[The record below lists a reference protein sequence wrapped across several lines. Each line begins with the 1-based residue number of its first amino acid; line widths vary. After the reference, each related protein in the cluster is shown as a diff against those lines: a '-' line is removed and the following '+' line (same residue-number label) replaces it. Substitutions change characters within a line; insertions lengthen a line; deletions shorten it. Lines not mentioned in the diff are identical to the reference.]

1 MNTVF
6 HKFFRSKPNLDVSR
20 PQIIGQNKTS
30 YFPDDVAK
38 QRNASEGEQL
48 RKMFIHNVDMLWL
61 YTMCMQNTNP
71 LANYKLF
78 INKFLF

>member
-1 MNTVF
+1 MNSVF

-38 QRNASEGEQL
+38 QRNASEGEQH
-48 RKMFIHNVDMLWL
+48 KENV
-61 YTMCMQNTNP
+61 YTQCRYAMVIYNVYAKHKPSSQ
-71 LANYKLF
+71 LQIVY
-78 INKFLF
+78 